1 MAAAKEL
8 LAAQRQLLYE
18 NFGDAFVILDRFDFG
33 PQVLFALAQRQRTHG
48 DGVSFFISGLL
59 QLNVCCCATN
69 YINFCLL
76 FVVVT
81 YLTDGANKTSF
92 ANRARFKVCDWQD
105 EMLKL
110 LSKLRKGVAN
120 ASNDVIALV
129 NTLKNELEHQDAL
142 SLQPDSETTVETFL
156 FDGRNLHWGNASK
169 DLRFVVYSQAV
180 HRSLLDKI
188 GSRDLRKTV
197 LTTYYSAEYVV
208 DRRTIASPT
217 YLHNLWLYN
226 SSDVLKIS
234 ESNIAKKAHDLWERL
249 HPLGMGLDWPS
260 AVCQCCLINDEDN
273 MVLCTAKDC
282 CMGAIH
288 SDCIP
293 LVAKAKG
300 WKCSSCLTS
309 GQ

>member
-1 MAAAKEL
+1 MYAAVL
-8 LAAQRQLLYE
+8 QIILT
-18 NFGDAFVILDRFDFG
+18 FV
-33 PQVLFALAQRQRTHG
+33 
-48 DGVSFFISGLL
+48 
-59 QLNVCCCATN
+59 
-69 YINFCLL
+69 LL

-92 ANRARFKVCDWQD
+92 ADRARFKVCDWQD

-110 LSKLRKGVAN
+110 LHKLRKGVAN

-129 NTLKNELEHQDAL
+129 NTFKNELEHQDAL
-142 SLQPDSETTVETFL
+142 PEGVEGAVQGETFL

-180 HRSLLDKI
+180 SWHLMDKFI
-188 GSRDLRKTV
+188 KNRDLQLTV

-226 SSDVLKIS
+226 SPDVLEIS
-234 ESNIAKKAHDLWERL
+234 ESNIAKKAQDLWEKL
-249 HPLGMGLDWPS
+249 FPLGMGLKWPS
-260 AVCQCCLINDEDN
+260 AVCQCCLSNDEDN

-288 SDCIP
+288 MNCIP
-293 LVAKAKG
+293 HAQAEE